1 MKYYEEVHNKIY
13 EKLEEFRSSIEAGYP
28 LLPLSLFASQEL
40 FELEV
45 RKFWPRVWH
54 FLAHESE
61 IPNEGD
67 YVLRYIGPNTSVIV
81 ARGDDGK
88 IRAFLNICRHRG
100 RAFCKT
106 DRGNASFFRCP
117 YHFWTYSNKGD
128 LVGVPQDE
136 TFKDV
141 LDRSQYGLIP
151 VRIENYKGFIF
162 GNLDGK
168 AESLED
174 YLGEFKWYFD
184 IAIRGGELEVYGNPI
199 RWVVHMGWKAA
210 VDNFG
215 SDSYHI
221 PFTHRSTYSISAN
234 PLKLEDVGLQ
244 PPEGVK
250 KVTGG
255 FSGYQFASIKGHGG
269 GITSLYDI
277 TQENL
282 KRIKELPI
290 PEKIYEIYP
299 PNFLQAISKNLSE
312 EQLLAIKMEMLTLA
326 ITRIRIFPNLAI
338 IIHSLFS
345 GEEKQKYVQD
355 YLLRV
360 WRPVDFDKT
369 EVLTFCMVPKS
380 APEEYK
386 RASYRQCVF
395 MQGSSGI
402 LDVDDVENWMMQTQ
416 MSQSSVA
423 DDIKLPLVQ
432 RLKEG
437 PVEDF
442 PLPHGKE
449 VKVYR
454 EPSDK
459 SSLAFWKRYV
469 EILLS

>member
-1 MKYYEEVHNKIY
+1 MKDVYEI
-13 EKLEEFRSSIEAGYP
+13 LEELKSSIEGGYP
-28 LLPLSLFASQEL
+28 ELPLSMYASREL
-40 FELEV
+40 FELEM
-45 RKFWPRVWH
+45 KKLWPRVWH

-67 YVLRYIGPNTSVIV
+67 YVLRYIGPNVSVIV
-81 ARGDDGK
+81 AKGDDGK
-88 IRAFLNICRHRG
+88 IRAFLNVCRHRG
-100 RAFCKT
+100 RAFSKV

-128 LVGVPQDE
+128 LVGIPQDE
-136 TFKDV
+136 TFSNV
-141 LDRSQYGLIP
+141 LDRSKYGLIP

-168 AESLED
+168 AESLEN
-174 YLGEFKWYFD
+174 YLGEFKWYLD
-184 IAIRGGELEVYGNPI
+184 LAIRGGDVEVYGNPI
-199 RWVVHMGWKAA
+199 RWVVNMSWKAP

-250 KVTGG
+250 KVPGG
-255 FSGYQFASIKGHGG
+255 FSGYQFASAKGHGG

-282 KRIKELPI
+282 DKIKELPV
-290 PEKIYEIYP
+290 PEKIYQIYP
-299 PNFLQAISKNLSE
+299 PGLLEHLKGKLSE
-312 EQLLAIKMEMLTLA
+312 DQLLALKMEMLTLA
-326 ITRIRIFPNLAI
+326 ITRIRVFPNLALI
-338 IIHSLFS
+338 VHSLFS
-345 GEEKQKYVQD
+345 GEERQKYVQD

-360 WRPVDFDKT
+360 WRPVDVDKT
-369 EVLTFCMVPKS
+369 EVLTYCLVPKS
-380 APEEYK
+380 ANEDYK
-386 RASYRQCVF
+386 RASYRQCIF
-395 MQGSSGI
+395 MQDASGI
-402 LDVDDVENWMMQTQ
+402 LDVDDVENWIMQTR
-416 MSQSSVA
+416 MSASV
-423 DDIKLPLVQ
+423 IGNNVKLPMVQ

-442 PLPHGKE
+442 PLPHSKE
-449 VKVYR
+449 VQVFR
-454 EPSDK
+454 EPADK
-459 SSLAFWKRYV
+459 SSLAWWKRYV